1 MKRILVTGGSGMVG
15 KYLRELLPQA
25 DYPSS
30 HQLNLLNPSHTYSY
44 VQSYKPEI
52 VIHLAA
58 VVGGIRD
65 NIERPLVYFEDNL
78 MMNFNIVRACR
89 EFKVNN
95 FITALSTCVFPDNF
109 DRIEE
114 FQYPMKEE
122 DLHFGPP
129 TPTNY
134 GYGYAKRVMG
144 VHVDVINAT
153 NNNSNYCYLTPCNL
167 FGEYDKY
174 DDKGSHFV
182 SALLKKIIVAQKEG
196 RSYIELLGTGK
207 PLRQF
212 MYAKDLARLIVEMIE
227 TNTYTNLNVCPS
239 EVLSINEL
247 TLATLKAL
255 GLEHFEIRYSGD
267 LDGQYRKDA
276 SNEKLKQVFPNFK
289 LTPFEAA
296 VKHTYEYLITKQV
309 V

>member
-1 MKRILVTGGSGMVG
+1 MEKILVTGGSGMVG
-15 KYLRELLPQA
+15 KYLKELLPQA

-30 HQLNLLNPSHTYSY
+30 NQLNLLNPVQTYSY
-44 VQSYKPEI
+44 IQSYKPDT

-65 NIERPLVYFEDNL
+65 NIERPLVYFENNL
-78 MMNFNIVRACR
+78 MMNYNIVKACR
-89 EFKVNN
+89 EFKVNH

-109 DRIEE
+109 DRIEGFE
-114 FQYPMKEE
+114 YPMKEE

-153 NNNSNYCYLTPCNL
+153 NNNNNYCYLTPCNL
-167 FGEYDKY
+167 FGEYDKF

-196 RSYIELLGTGK
+196 KSYIELLGTGR

-227 TNTYTNLNVCPS
+227 SNTYTNLNVCPT

-247 TLATLKAL
+247 ALATLKAL
-255 GLEHFEIRYSGD
+255 NLEHFEIRYSGD
-267 LDGQYRKDA
+267 LDGQFRKDA
-276 SNEKLKQVFPNFK
+276 SDAKLKEVFPNFK
-289 LTPFEAA
+289 LTSFEDAIR
-296 VKHTYEYLITKQV
+296 HTYDYLIKNQV